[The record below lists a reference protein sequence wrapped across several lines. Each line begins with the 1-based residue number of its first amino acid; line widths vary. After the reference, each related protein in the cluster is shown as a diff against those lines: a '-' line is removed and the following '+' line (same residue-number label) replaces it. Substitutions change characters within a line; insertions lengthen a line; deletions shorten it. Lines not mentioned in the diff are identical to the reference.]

1 MPVQRQKTYIA
12 GHAGLVG
19 SALVR
24 HARAVGLAPL
34 ITRTV
39 EQLDLRNHEQVDQFF
54 AVEQPTHVL
63 LAAARVGGIWAN
75 ATQPAS
81 FIYDN
86 LMMTLATIHAAHKHA
101 VKKLLFFGSSCIY
114 PRDCAQP
121 ICEEYLL
128 TGPLELTNKAYA
140 IAKIAGLELC
150 QAYNQQYGTQFI
162 SCMPTNLYGP
172 GDNFDDQSSHVIPA
186 LIGRMYRATIEN
198 APYVTIWGTGRP
210 RREFLFVDDLAQAAF
225 FLMDHYS
232 DSLPINVGVGYDI
245 EIAELALLI
254 KQIIGYG
261 GQLRFDQSKPD
272 GTPRKLL
279 NVERITALGWRA
291 KTSLQTGLQKTIDWY
306 ISKQSDQYA
315 QVHQVNVGDS
325 I

>member
-1 MPVQRQKTYIA
+1 LPVQRQKTYIA

-121 ICEEYLL
+121 ICEEYL
-128 TGPLELTNKAYA
+128 
-140 IAKIAGLELC
+140 
-150 QAYNQQYGTQFI
+150 F
-162 SCMPTNLYGP
+162 
-172 GDNFDDQSSHVIPA
+172 
-186 LIGRMYRATIEN
+186 
-198 APYVTIWGTGRP
+198 
-210 RREFLFVDDLAQAAF
+210 
-225 FLMDHYS
+225 
-232 DSLPINVGVGYDI
+232 
-245 EIAELALLI
+245 
-254 KQIIGYG
+254 
-261 GQLRFDQSKPD
+261 
-272 GTPRKLL
+272 
-279 NVERITALGWRA
+279 
-291 KTSLQTGLQKTIDWY
+291 
-306 ISKQSDQYA
+306 
-315 QVHQVNVGDS
+315 
-325 I
+325 

>member
-1 MPVQRQKTYIA
+1 VQRQKTYIA